1 MVREQT
7 EYTSHTIPH
16 AHARMFTHT
25 RTVAGFLVRWV
36 VGVAPLPLLRYHT
49 PSLNC
54 CNGRLSHVGE
64 TEVDTVSNQ
73 ESRKKKG
80 PEQTARSAQKHA
92 ISGETGHTTL
102 HQQSLKDMQ

>member
-1 MVREQT
+1 
-7 EYTSHTIPH
+7 
-16 AHARMFTHT
+16 MFTHT